1 MIGLGLSISR
11 ELARSLSGDLIL
23 EKTFKSGEFLSI
35 QETTLSEQ
43 QTHLEDHLGAESLSS
58 LSFLSPTPPV
68 SGSTFNFMVKMQKN
82 SNDTA
87 NLFPKDLLCGIRILI
102 VNSHCINTVIM
113 NELFCTYGAIC
124 RYAKTENQALQML
137 GLSTPKTPTID
148 PCNRTLRNHNQDNTL
163 TKEAKLSKLMDEY
176 FDSFAQSNGPV
187 PFDVVIIDSSDSNFT
202 LARRIKQDSNLCKIS
217 LVHLAYCQENCN
229 INEIQNIG
237 FSAHLTEPL
246 HPVWA
251 LQVIS
256 RLKSQ
261 INESY
266 RGEGSSPFITRYTK
280 GTNQPVDVSTREK
293 EKDEHSSGLGI
304 CSELVINWE
313 SLRVLLVED
322 NLINRKVAVREE

>member
-1 MIGLGLSISR
+1 MSISR

-23 EKTFKSGEFLSI
+23 EGTYKSGESLSI

-43 QTHLEDHLGAESLSS
+43 QTHPEDHFGAESLSS
-58 LSFLSPTPPV
+58 LSFLSPTPPM

-102 VNSHCINTVIM
+102 VSSHCINTVIM
-113 NELFCTYGAIC
+113 NELFCTYGAVC

-137 GLSTPKTPTID
+137 GLSVPKTPTID
-148 PCNRTLRNHNQDNTL
+148 PSNRTRNHNQDNTL

-176 FDSFAQSNGPV
+176 FNSFGQSNGSV
-187 PFDVVIIDSSDSNFT
+187 PFDMIIIDSSDSNFT
-202 LARRIKQDSNLCKIS
+202 LARRIKQDSNLCKMS
-217 LVHLAYCQENCN
+217 LVHLAYCQENSN
-229 INEIQNIG
+229 INEIQSIG
-237 FSAHLTEPL
+237 FSAHLTKPL

-280 GTNQPVDVSTREK
+280 GTNQSVDISTREK

-304 CSELVINWE
+304 GTSELVINWE